1 MNSNSN
7 TQKGKQNSATLTD
20 AELHKIAKELRKKSR
35 MSYLQNRST
44 QQLDLLKRRIEDE
57 DKLFKGVL

>member
-44 QQLDLLKRRIEDE
+44 QQLDLLKRRI
-57 DKLFKGVL
+57 